1 MYTRTL
7 SIFAQQ
13 LNWKKKN
20 SQVYIYIYI
29 VVNTGIRDKFKVTIC
44 ICYDRSNVY
53 GCFSADNVTKSSSN
67 IAWLQQPP
75 N

>member
-13 LNWKKKN
+13 LNWKKEKIHK
-20 SQVYIYIYI
+20 YIYIYI
-29 VVNTGIRDKFKVTIC
+29 VVNTGIRDKCKVTIRM
-44 ICYDRSNVY
+44 CYDRSNVY